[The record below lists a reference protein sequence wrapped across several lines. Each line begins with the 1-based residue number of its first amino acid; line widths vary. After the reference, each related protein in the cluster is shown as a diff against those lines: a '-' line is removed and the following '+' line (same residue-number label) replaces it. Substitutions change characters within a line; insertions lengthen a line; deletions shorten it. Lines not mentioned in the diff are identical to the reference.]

1 MKGINTPG
9 QALERGGVASFSEP
23 RGSRISPCFPGTR
36 SVMRTDQE
44 EGALSSIDTPSFLFQ
59 NPLCVLTDLPD
70 CNDLPEKA
78 GKHVQLVYVLLASLL
93 FLEAEEPGNA
103 ILS

>member
-36 SVMRTDQE
+36 SVMAHEPWQC
-44 EGALSSIDTPSFLFQ
+44 
-59 NPLCVLTDLPD
+59 LCYSRFVG
-70 CNDLPEKA
+70 E
-78 GKHVQLVYVLLASLL
+78 
-93 FLEAEEPGNA
+93 
-103 ILS
+103 

>member
-36 SVMRTDQE
+36 SVME
-44 EGALSSIDTPSFLFQ
+44 PC
-59 NPLCVLTDLPD
+59 LCYSRFVG
-70 CNDLPEKA
+70 E
-78 GKHVQLVYVLLASLL
+78 
-93 FLEAEEPGNA
+93 
-103 ILS
+103 